1 MIVAKKWLTDNISTV
16 YTMFARRRLSSISK
30 YGLKIN
36 VKTDSQMNEIDVL
49 VSNLIIQSG
58 IGVRMTQFSLDSLI
72 HLQSLVI
79 GNECFSSVKQF
90 IIKDKEFL
98 KSIQIGENSFTS
110 QKKGKGN
117 DPSKSFSITSC
128 PSLQSIEI
136 GCFSFSDY
144 AGKFE
149 LNQLPSLETI
159 KIGEIGMPSMN
170 FSYSSFIVQ
179 SHIHSIQ

>member
-1 MIVAKKWLTDNISTV
+1 MDCLFMYLMIIRI
-16 YTMFARRRLSSISK
+16 YSK
-30 YGLKIN
+30 QTFVNYIRFKFCSFEDPNGRCDLF
-36 VKTDSQMNEIDVL
+36 E
-49 VSNLIIQSG
+49 
-58 IGVRMTQFSLDSLI
+58 FSLDSLI